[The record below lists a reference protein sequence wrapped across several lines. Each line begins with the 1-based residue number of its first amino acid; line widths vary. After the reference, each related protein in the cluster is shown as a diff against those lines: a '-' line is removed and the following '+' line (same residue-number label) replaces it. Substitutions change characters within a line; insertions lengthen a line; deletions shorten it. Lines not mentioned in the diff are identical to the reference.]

1 MSTVSSSDEMN
12 AQASVLM
19 KQGIRLL
26 DGGSAAEA
34 LPFFERALELRRQ
47 LPVSNPIYA
56 FGLAACW
63 LNHGEALSRQGGTAS
78 VAKAIRSYDAGISA
92 LQTVP
97 LDTDPRFPR
106 RLAIGHQNRG
116 LLLLSQGR
124 VDAAIADLHTAVG
137 VLEQPGAA
145 AIDDRQY
152 LLAAVWLNIAMA
164 RASSAEH
171 DAQLAARHAA
181 LRAVDLVADG
191 EVSHASYADVGL
203 RARHVI
209 SRTLIETVARTS
221 AQGEALPHDV
231 HETTDIVDEG
241 LRVAREWERQGDPQ
255 FRQLACDLLRFG
267 ARVYA
272 IHQPRHLEEFISENV
287 DPSQSSHDYVSSEEI
302 RFAVEEARRLQR
314 PRSGN

>member
-1 MSTVSSSDEMN
+1 MSTVPSSDDIN
-12 AQASVLM
+12 SQASVLM

-26 DGGSAAEA
+26 DAGSAAEA
-34 LPFFERALELRRQ
+34 LPFFERALDLRKR
-47 LPVSNPIYA
+47 LPASNPIYA

-63 LNHGEALSRQGGTAS
+63 LNLGDALSRKGAES
-78 VAKAIRSYDAGISA
+78 IADAIRSYDAGISA

-124 VDAAIADLHTAVG
+124 VDAAIADLHTAIG
-137 VLEQPGAA
+137 VLEQPGSS

-152 LLAAVWLNIAMA
+152 LIAAIWLNIATA
-164 RASSAEH
+164 RATSAER
-171 DAQLAARHAA
+171 DVQLAARHAA
-181 LRAVDLVADG
+181 LRAVDLVAG
-191 EVSHASYADVGL
+191 VESSNASYADVGL

-209 SRTLIETVARTS
+209 CRTLIDTVARST

-231 HETTDIVDEG
+231 HESTDVVDEG
-241 LRVAREWERQGDPQ
+241 LRVAREWERQGDAR

-272 IHQPRHLEEFISENV
+272 IHQPRHLDEFISENV
-287 DPSQSSHDYVSSEEI
+287 DPSLSSHDYVSSGEI
-302 RFAVEEARRLQR
+302 RSAVEEARRLR
-314 PRSGN
+314 RSDG